1 MKSSTINVFV
11 AALCYDEFVAE
22 LVQAGYKEVGSL
34 TYYDY
39 TTIKLFE
46 ISVNRK
52 LFSVKPIWFGSDKWD
67 MTSYDFT
74 DLFL

>member
-1 MKSSTINVFV
+1 MKNSIITVFV

-22 LVQAGYKEVGSL
+22 LVQAGYKEGGSL

-39 TTIKLFE
+39 ATIKLFE

-52 LFSVKPIWFGSDKWD
+52 LFFVKTIRFGSDKWD
-67 MTSYDFT
+67 MTSYDFA